1 VHTINVLT
9 VIANE
14 SYKDFVAGLQKDVS
28 ESLSERPR
36 VANEAYFNGKVL
48 QTPTGEVPV
57 TPQMAKQIYRYLVKN
72 DYTTDDDHIADA
84 YHAAKQAGTVAELPA
99 DLKPHAEAVFKLID
113 SVFSDTQLPKPAD
126 DRAGQVN
133 NLNANFHKK
142 EFQELWRR
150 INHKAAYTVHFDSV
164 ELVKKCI
171 VALNKELK
179 VQPLRYTVVTGRQA
193 DQIDADELKRGEGFR
208 VDETRIDKHRASVHS
223 MVRYDLNGKLA
234 EATTLTRATVAKV
247 MAGLEKPVFAQF
259 KSNPESFLT
268 EATRLIREQKATAVV
283 EHLSY
288 NLLDEDWGTDI
299 FTVAQTKVDFDRA
312 VGRLDGSGATV
323 PLAKHIYDYATVD
336 SGGERK
342 FTHDLDTAAEV
353 VVYAKL
359 PRGFSIPTP
368 VGNYNPDWA
377 VVFKE
382 GTVKHIYFVAETKG
396 SMSSMELKK
405 IERSKIDCARKL
417 FADINRKFA
426 PEQVSYD
433 MVDSFEKLRE
443 LVT

>member
-1 VHTINVLT
+1 
-9 VIANE
+9 
-14 SYKDFVAGLQKDVS
+14 
-28 ESLSERPR
+28 
-36 VANEAYFNGKVL
+36 
-48 QTPTGEVPV
+48 
-57 TPQMAKQIYRYLVKN
+57 
-72 DYTTDDDHIADA
+72 
-84 YHAAKQAGTVAELPA
+84 
-99 DLKPHAEAVFKLID
+99 
-113 SVFSDTQLPKPAD
+113 
-126 DRAGQVN
+126 
-133 NLNANFHKK
+133 
-142 EFQELWRR
+142 
-150 INHKAAYTVHFDSV
+150 
-164 ELVKKCI
+164 
-171 VALNKELK
+171 
-179 VQPLRYTVVTGRQA
+179 
-193 DQIDADELKRGEGFR
+193 
-208 VDETRIDKHRASVHS
+208 
-223 MVRYDLNGKLA
+223 
-234 EATTLTRATVAKV
+234 
-247 MAGLEKPVFAQF
+247 
-259 KSNPESFLT
+259 
-268 EATRLIREQKATAVV
+268 
-283 EHLSY
+283 
-288 NLLDEDWGTDI
+288 
-299 FTVAQTKVDFDRA
+299 VDFDRA